1 MSLMC
6 LLRGHRA
13 APQETYNCGYWF
25 SRCERCARDMVRS
38 GKSWQPVPRG
48 HRVVWKSGPA
58 WHSLAPDFGAHL
70 PVLHRDS
77 HLPAHPPRGFWNRAL
92 VALGAP
98 RPSETQREDA
108 QETEAV
114 PGIVFVVALWVGL
127 QLLAGA
133 RFSYRA
139 HS

>member
-13 APQETYNCGYWF
+13 SPQAIYNGGYWF
-25 SRCERCARDMVRS
+25 GRCERCAADMVRS
-38 GKSWQPVPRG
+38 AKVWQPVPKG

-77 HLPAHPPRGFWNRAL
+77 NLPAHPPRGFWSRAL
-92 VALGAP
+92 VALSGP
-98 RPSETQREDA
+98 RTLQAEPKDA
-108 QETEAV
+108 LEMEAA
-114 PGIVFVVALWVGL
+114 PGIVFVVALWAGL
-127 QLLAGA
+127 QLLAG
-133 RFSYRA
+133 RRIDYRA
-139 HS
+139 